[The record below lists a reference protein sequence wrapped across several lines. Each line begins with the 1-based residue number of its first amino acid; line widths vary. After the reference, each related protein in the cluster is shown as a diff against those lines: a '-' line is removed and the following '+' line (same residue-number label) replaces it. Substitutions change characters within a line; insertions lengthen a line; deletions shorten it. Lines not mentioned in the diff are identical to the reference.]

1 MIIGE
6 QMRKTVITILLTL
19 FVLTGCSNLTLM
31 QRSRTVAV
39 TGSATLFAKADMAT
53 FSISVSEIAATT
65 KEAQLKANEKVALL
79 LEKIASFGIEEK
91 DIKTTKLNIY
101 PEYTYKDNERVLVGQ
116 RVSQTLFVTVRNIGE
131 QSILLSSLI
140 DSVGEVSSITI
151 NSITFGK
158 EESEIEKKESRAL
171 AMQKAAEKAAE
182 YAASANLTLGKAI
195 SISEE
200 AQYTNQGGPVL
211 RVESVAAFKADTSL
225 PSGEIEISST
235 VYVVYQLK

>member
-1 MIIGE
+1 
-6 QMRKTVITILLTL
+6 MRKTVIAILLAL

-53 FSISVSEIAATT
+53 FSISVSEIASTT

-79 LEKIASFGIEEK
+79 LEKIESFGIEEK
-91 DIKTTKLNIY
+91 DIKTTNLNIY

-140 DSVGEVSSITI
+140 DSVGEISFITI
-151 NSITFGK
+151 NSITFSR
-158 EESEIEKKESRAL
+158 ENSEIEKKESRAL
-171 AMQKAAEKAAE
+171 AMQKAAEKASE

-211 RVESVAAFKADTSL
+211 RSESVAAFRSDTSL

>member
-1 MIIGE
+1 
-6 QMRKTVITILLTL
+6 MRKILITILLVV
-19 FVLTGCSNLTLM
+19 FVLTGCSNLTLV

-53 FSISVSEIAATT
+53 FSISVSEIAETT
-65 KEAQLKANEKVALL
+65 KEAQLKANQKIAIL
-79 LEKIASFGIEEK
+79 LEKIKSFGIEES
-91 DIKTTKLNIY
+91 DIKTTNLNIY
-101 PEYTYKDNERVLVGQ
+101 PEYTYKDNERHLVGQ
-116 RVSQTLFVTVRNIGE
+116 RVSQTLFIAVKNIGE
-131 QSILLSSLI
+131 QSSLLSSLI

-158 EESEIEKKESRAL
+158 EDSEIEKKESRSL
-171 AMQKAAEKAAE
+171 AMQKATEKASE
-182 YAASANLTLGKAI
+182 YAASANLTLGKVI

-200 AQYTNQGGPVL
+200 AQYSTQIGPVL
-211 RVESVAAFKADTSL
+211 RAESVAAFKADTSL

>member
-1 MIIGE
+1 
-6 QMRKTVITILLTL
+6 MRKTVITILLTL

-91 DIKTTKLNIY
+91 DIKTTNLNIY

-116 RVSQTLFVTVRNIGE
+116 RVSQTLFVTVRIIGE

-171 AMQKAAEKAAE
+171 AMQKAAEKASE

-200 AQYTNQGGPVL
+200 AQYTNQIGPVF
-211 RVESVAAFKADTSL
+211 RAESVATFKADTSL